1 MRNSTNHCKT
11 TVDAQG
17 NGVMHADGMQV
28 VDCDPGCSESQLTE
42 TSGCLYSWSPWSICA
57 KNNANHEL
65 LMAALDPGTCTVG
78 DDALA
83 RSEDDCAEEGG
94 TWEAPRA
101 LTSAEESTLSGAG
114 GKMAWIN
121 KESCTPNGKEKRERK
136 YANDCKEK
144 KVEKRAC
151 NSCDNDYTCW
161 ESWGDFGACEG
172 PCKGTSE
179 KVRTRKKAGA
189 CTATQTHTAWCV
201 NCPDSCWNSWS
212 EYTDCG
218 HCRKDYWQIRQ
229 RSSQN
234 ACKGFVDKER
244 KLCTNC
250 PADCFRHW
258 GQWSATC
265 GTEET
270 VCGVGTRT
278 RNRGSWHD
286 CREDETEVGAC
297 PCGDECWNAWSD
309 YVGHEGACGVGTKLR
324 ARGSRNLCK
333 GETAQTQTAAWDPG
347 CPLDGLSHC
356 WQTWGAWGECSARV
370 G

>member
-1 MRNSTNHCKT
+1 MILQMTFCRLKAPLHSHGLEFHSRVLLCDSMTGPHGHFPHGHVPHGHDPHIHYPHWHFPHVHFPFEDLDPMTVDYMQKLTGAYHSFLTMATDLCKGISGRDDCDANIFCRWNNWGGWTPCWAVHEDDGKPTGSQSCGVGLRYRVKTHNGACQGTGSGKTGQGCKSSQCGSECWENWGGWTTCQGRCGQGKKARMRNSTNHCKT

-151 NSCDNDYTCW
+151 NSCDNDYTC
-161 ESWGDFGACEG
+161 
-172 PCKGTSE
+172 
-179 KVRTRKKAGA
+179 
-189 CTATQTHTAWCV
+189 
-201 NCPDSCWNSWS
+201 
-212 EYTDCG
+212 
-218 HCRKDYWQIRQ
+218 
-229 RSSQN
+229 
-234 ACKGFVDKER
+234 
-244 KLCTNC
+244 
-250 PADCFRHW
+250 
-258 GQWSATC
+258 
-265 GTEET
+265 
-270 VCGVGTRT
+270 
-278 RNRGSWHD
+278 
-286 CREDETEVGAC
+286 
-297 PCGDECWNAWSD
+297 
-309 YVGHEGACGVGTKLR
+309 
-324 ARGSRNLCK
+324 
-333 GETAQTQTAAWDPG
+333 
-347 CPLDGLSHC
+347 
-356 WQTWGAWGECSARV
+356 
-370 G
+370 